1 MNLSISNIA
10 WKKEQDE
17 KIYRI
22 MRNYGIEGLEIAPTR
37 VIAENPYDSIEEAK
51 TWYNGICEIYKF
63 SIPSM
68 QSIWYGRKE
77 NIFGSEE
84 ERHILFEYTKKA
96 IDFAE
101 AIHCKN
107 LVFGCPKN
115 RYLPDGED
123 GEIAVSFFRELGDY
137 AMKHNTVIGMEAN
150 PVIYNTN
157 YINDTASAIELI
169 RKVGSEGF
177 KLNLDIGTM
186 ICNEELV
193 EVIEDSIDIINHV
206 HISEPELKPLRQRM
220 IHNEII
226 EVLRQG
232 NYKGFV
238 SIEMGTV
245 EEINIIEESIKY
257 IINLV

>member
-1 MNLSISNIA
+1 M
-10 WKKEQDE
+10 
-17 KIYRI
+17 
-22 MRNYGIEGLEIAPTR
+22 
-37 VIAENPYDSIEEAK
+37 
-51 TWYNGICEIYKF
+51 
-63 SIPSM
+63 
-68 QSIWYGRKE
+68 
-77 NIFGSEE
+77 
-84 ERHILFEYTKKA
+84 
-96 IDFAE
+96 
-101 AIHCKN
+101 
-107 LVFGCPKN
+107 FGCPKN

>member
-1 MNLSISNIA
+1 
-10 WKKEQDE
+10 
-17 KIYRI
+17 
-22 MRNYGIEGLEIAPTR
+22 
-37 VIAENPYDSIEEAK
+37 
-51 TWYNGICEIYKF
+51 
-63 SIPSM
+63 
-68 QSIWYGRKE
+68 
-77 NIFGSEE
+77 
-84 ERHILFEYTKKA
+84 
-96 IDFAE
+96 
-101 AIHCKN
+101 
-107 LVFGCPKN
+107 
-115 RYLPDGED
+115 
-123 GEIAVSFFRELGDY
+123 
-137 AMKHNTVIGMEAN
+137 
-150 PVIYNTN
+150 
-157 YINDTASAIELI
+157 
-169 RKVGSEGF
+169 
-177 KLNLDIGTM
+177 M